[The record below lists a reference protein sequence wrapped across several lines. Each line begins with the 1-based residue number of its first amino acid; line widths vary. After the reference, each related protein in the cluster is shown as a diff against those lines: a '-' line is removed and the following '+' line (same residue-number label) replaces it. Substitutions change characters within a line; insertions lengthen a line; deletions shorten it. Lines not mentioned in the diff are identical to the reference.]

1 MGIAGLLPL
10 LKEIQQ
16 ETHVEK
22 YRGKTV
28 GIDAYVWLH
37 RGAYSCAS
45 ELALGKPTTRYIAYA
60 VHRIRMLKHYGVT
73 PYVVFDGDRLPSK
86 QGTEMDR
93 SAKRAENRAKALAFL
108 DRNQMAA
115 AREAF
120 TRCVDVTP
128 AMAFELIK
136 VLRSEKI
143 PYVVAPYEADAQLA
157 FLERHNL
164 IDAIITEDSD
174 LLVYGCKTVLF
185 KLDTYG
191 QCIEI
196 QQCNLPQT
204 TQISLKGW
212 GVDEFRRMAIL
223 SGCDYLPSIVGMGLK
238 SAYRYLQRYSS
249 VEKVLQ
255 AIRLEGKLHVPL
267 TYADDFRR
275 AEFTFMH
282 QRVWDPRPSGCLAT
296 LTPLPSDVD
305 QSLLPYI
312 GAMIPLELAREI
324 ARGDVCP
331 ISKQPWD
338 TDRCRRS
345 PNVLARSIST
355 PVRSSMKSAHTP
367 FRSASRQATSSESKG
382 TQSSLHTF
390 FAKKPPAD
398 VSPGTP
404 RRKVLGELDPNQLQA
419 CSKSTYGSPM
429 PDSRNRIASRFFTPN
444 KNAREAPIS
453 SDMPTVVATP
463 LKDMQST
470 HTASLLPT
478 TQAVDQ
484 EENSDGIHTPTTSPR
499 HEPNAETLA
508 CDKSVDDHI
517 SSPISPEVSPDRAQ
531 TSKASHF
538 DHDELQDGFSPHSQ
552 WIQQFRYPNSAKT
565 SLHWRSVRT
574 PCRALSD
581 TTPTRASNHSEW
593 TRSLPIKQHTQRTS
607 MQSEPRTSPIP
618 TLRCEPRHV
627 SAAAHESLP
636 DTSYLR
642 ASPCLDENAIPT
654 CASLQSFSHK
664 ADQTPS
670 PMPSGLGKRTTSSN
684 ELSFTPTHTKRTQL
698 DTSLPTIGNT
708 KLLQFRYKGT

>member
-45 ELALGKPTTRYIAYA
+45 DLALGKPTTRYIAYA
-60 VHRIRMLKHYGVT
+60 VHRIRMLKHYGVI

-93 SAKRAENRAKALAFL
+93 FAKRQENRAKGLAFL
-108 DRNQMAA
+108 ERNQTAA

-136 VLRSEKI
+136 VLRTENI

-164 IDAIITEDSD
+164 VDAIITEDSD

-191 QCIEI
+191 QCIEV

-238 SAYRYLQRYSS
+238 NAYRYLQRYSS

-282 QRVWDPRPSGCLAT
+282 QRVWDPRQSGCLAT
-296 LTPLPSDVD
+296 LTPLPEDAD

-312 GAMIPLELAREI
+312 GAMIPFELARQI

-331 ISKQPWD
+331 ITKQPLD
-338 TDRCRRS
+338 TVPSMRTS
-345 PNVLARSIST
+345 NALARSIST
-355 PVRSSMKSAHTP
+355 QVRSNMKSTQTP
-367 FRSASRQATSSESKG
+367 FRSASRQAPSTESKG
-382 TQSSLHTF
+382 TQSSLHSF
-390 FAKKPPAD
+390 FAKKPSSD
-398 VSPGTP
+398 VSPVTP
-404 RRKVLGELDPNQLQA
+404 TRKVLGELDPNQLKSS
-419 CSKSTYGSPM
+419 SKATYGSSTPN
-429 PDSRNRIASRFFTPN
+429 STNRTASRFFTPN
-444 KNAREAPIS
+444 SHKQNSNDAPMS
-453 SDMPTVVATP
+453 SNLQSVLATP
-463 LKDMQST
+463 LKDTQST
-470 HTASLLPT
+470 DPTPLPLLPT
-478 TQAVDQ
+478 QPVDQ

-499 HEPNAETLA
+499 HQANADTPT
-508 CDKSVDDHI
+508 CDGSLDDNV
-517 SSPISPEVSPDRAQ
+517 SSPISPDVSPERAR

-538 DHDELQDGFSPHSQ
+538 NQDESENEFSPQSE
-552 WIQQFRYPNSAKT
+552 WFQQFRYPSSAKA

-574 PCRALSD
+574 PCRTVSD
-581 TTPTRASNHSEW
+581 TTPTRAYSHTEW
-593 TRSLPIKQHTQRTS
+593 PRSLPFKQHSQRIS
-607 MQSEPRTSPIP
+607 MQSEPRTSP
-618 TLRCEPRHV
+618 
-627 SAAAHESLP
+627 
-636 DTSYLR
+636 
-642 ASPCLDENAIPT
+642 CLDDNAMHT
-654 CASLQSFSHK
+654 CASLQPFPKK
-664 ADQTPS
+664 ANQTPS
-670 PMPSGLGKRTTSSN
+670 SVPSSLGKRSTSSN
-684 ELSFTPTHTKRTQL
+684 ELSFTPTPTKRNQL
-698 DTSLPTIGNT
+698 DTSLPTTGHT